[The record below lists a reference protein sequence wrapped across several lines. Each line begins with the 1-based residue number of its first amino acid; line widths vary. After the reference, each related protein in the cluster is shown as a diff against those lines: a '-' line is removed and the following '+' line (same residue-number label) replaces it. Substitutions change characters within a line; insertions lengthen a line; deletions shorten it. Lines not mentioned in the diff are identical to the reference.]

1 MKIGLLLSWTEGLES
16 ENPLQTACGQY
27 RVVYSWKELPKSTN
41 KRYSKDAF
49 NFIKVLSNNS
59 ILKRGIEEFRR
70 EFNLPEEGLD
80 FVKNIDIIRNKQ
92 RGAGHPI
99 FCYENALPEEYRHQA
114 QQRILDFIREHN
126 IGSPLQHQIAGLFYC
141 GIVDVRIN
149 DSWKPLA
156 INIPTAEDIEKRA
169 WGYRIPIRIS
179 LNSASLTK
187 KAVKSFIDENWDK
200 IQQYFKQFPAVMDI
214 SVSDKEAQIL
224 EEKEN
229 NLTSEQ
235 VLEKIHP
242 ISLSESAGDVGSVE
256 QINQQVYRIRKKA
269 SQIITAKEP

>member
-1 MKIGLLLSWTEGLES
+1 MKIGLLISWTEGLES
-16 ENPLQTACGQY
+16 ENPLQTARGQY

-49 NFIKVLSNNS
+49 NFIKVLSSNS
-59 ILKRGIEEFRR
+59 ILNRGIEEFRK
-70 EFNLPEEGLD
+70 EFNLPGEGLD

-99 FCYENALPEEYRHQA
+99 FCYENALQEKCRHQA

-156 INIPTAEDIEKRA
+156 IHIPTAEDIEKRA

-224 EEKEN
+224 
-229 NLTSEQ
+229 
-235 VLEKIHP
+235 
-242 ISLSESAGDVGSVE
+242 
-256 QINQQVYRIRKKA
+256 
-269 SQIITAKEP
+269 

>member
-1 MKIGLLLSWTEGLES
+1 MKIGLLISWTDGLES
-16 ENPLQTACGQY
+16 ENPLQTARGQY

-49 NFIKVLSNNS
+49 NFIKVLSNNP

-99 FCYENALPEEYRHQA
+99 FCYENALPEECRHQA

-141 GIVDVRIN
+141 GIVDARIN

-156 INIPTAEDIEKRA
+156 INIPTVEDIEKRA
-169 WGYRIPIRIS
+169 WGYRIPICIS
-179 LNSASLTK
+179 LNSANLTK

-242 ISLSESAGDVGSVE
+242 IALSESAGNVGSVE